1 MAYQYLHMEEQPF
14 PTDVNEWSWETIQ
27 RLKDN
32 DVLESAYLEYKR
44 HISYP
49 DDAGIEPSEREWRH
63 DIEREF
69 VAFANSAGGII
80 VFGMGDSAQP
90 RGVEPPDH
98 EISLTVFQFIK
109 DTTPA
114 LNIQT
119 SDPIEIPSEDTD
131 RILVAVRIFKAER
144 KPVKTSD
151 SSYYVRVADHK
162 DPMTR
167 EQLQS
172 MFVEEDRRQQA
183 VRQLE
188 LEISRFINSF
198 DKEVDEVPTSGELPP
213 LEAVDEQSLREAFR
227 RNTHLFSNE
236 DVQDIAVEVMG
247 VLDEISSTKRT
258 FDEGCR
264 NISRVS
270 YDGYGELNRVTQ
282 VKLHD
287 LCRDLN
293 SRFRDLEENTQ
304 LQIS

>member
-1 MAYQYLHMEEQPF
+1 MEDQPF
-14 PTDVNEWSWETIQ
+14 PADVNEWSWETIQ
-27 RLKDN
+27 RLENNKT
-32 DVLESAYLEYKR
+32 LESTYLEYKQ

-49 DDAGIEPSEREWRH
+49 DDSGIEPSEREWRH
-63 DIEREF
+63 NIEREF
-69 VAFANSAGGII
+69 TAFANSTGGII
-80 VFGMGDSAQP
+80 VFGMDNDIQP
-90 RGVEPPDH
+90 IGIEPPDH
-98 EISLTVFQFIK
+98 EISHTVFQFIK
-109 DTTPA
+109 DTTPS
-114 LNIQT
+114 LNIET
-119 SDPIEIPSEDTD
+119 SDPIQVPSEDTD
-131 RILVAVRIFKAER
+131 RILVAVRIFEAER

-151 SSYYVRVADHK
+151 SSYYVRIADHK

-198 DKEVDEVPTSGELPP
+198 DKEVDEVPTSGKLPP

-227 RNTHLFSNE
+227 RNTHLFSDE
-236 DVQDIAVEVMG
+236 SVQDIVVEVLG
-247 VLDEISSTKRT
+247 ILDEISSTKRT

-270 YDGYGELNRVTQ
+270 YDGYGELNHATQ
-282 VKLHD
+282 GKLYD